1 MARYCL
7 IRGFA
12 TKIPQRRGFFFVIIK
27 IDCHYWYHSYA
38 PCPGRTVPGRR
49 VAGGKQK
56 GANLMRKVLVI
67 EDDPAMQ
74 ELLKLYLSREGYE
87 VLAAFDGE
95 TGLAMAV
102 KEDPDLVILDIMLP
116 GADGWEVCKKIRQ
129 TSYVP
134 VIMVT
139 AKGEEVDRI
148 LGLEL
153 GADDYITKPFS
164 PRELMAR
171 IKAMFRRIETLT
183 ELQRE
188 KANQNR
194 ISFDGLTI
202 EGDLRRVT
210 LDGTEL
216 QLTPKEF
223 DLLWFLAEHP
233 GRVFTREELL
243 EQVWGYSY
251 LGDGRIVDTLVKRLR
266 RKLKPGGK
274 DQLIATVW
282 GVGYKFQPGGTK

>member
-1 MARYCL
+1 MLLAREE
-7 IRGFA
+7 RF
-12 TKIPQRRGFFFVIIK
+12 
-27 IDCHYWYHSYA
+27 
-38 PCPGRTVPGRR
+38 PGSPSWV
-49 VAGGKQK
+49 GKQK
-56 GANLMRKVLVI
+56 GAKGMRKVLVI

-74 ELLKLYLSREGYE
+74 ELLRLYLSREGYA
-87 VLAAFDGE
+87 VMAAFDGE
-95 TGLAMAV
+95 TGLAMAAR
-102 KEDPDLVILDIMLP
+102 EDPDLVLLDIMLP

-129 TSYVP
+129 VSYVP

-139 AKGEEVDRI
+139 AKGEEIDRI

-164 PRELMAR
+164 PRELVAR

-188 KANQNR
+188 QANQNR
-194 ISFDGLTI
+194 LSFDGLKI

-216 QLTPKEF
+216 TLTPKEF
-223 DLLWFLAEHP
+223 DLLWFLAENP
-233 GRVFTREELL
+233 GRVFTREQLL

-251 LGDGRIVDTLVKRLR
+251 LGDGRTVDTLVKRLR
-266 RKLKPGGK
+266 KKLKPGGK

-282 GVGYKFQPGGTK
+282 GVGYKFQPGGAK